1 MCLPAKEKRV
11 VKPNKPRM
19 ARQFEHF
26 EEKVSLGLLGT
37 SNIIRFFDIFRLA
50 GKYIYLGVLNQT
62 KAKSRLSHV
71 KTN

>member
-37 SNIIRFFDIFRLA
+37 SNIIRFFRYFSA
-50 GKYIYLGVLNQT
+50 GWKKIYIW
-62 KAKSRLSHV
+62 AF
-71 KTN
+71 